1 MHGQSIDQMYVGQFA
16 LLSKTISDADVH
28 IFAGVT
34 GDMNPV
40 HLDDLY
46 ASCSIFQQRI
56 AHGGLV
62 AGLFSTVLGTILP
75 GLGTIYLKQDSRFVK
90 PVFIGDTVSIKVEVI
105 NLDLKKNRAT
115 LKTVATNQHNQE
127 VVIGEAVVIPPKKE
141 TNDEEHQ

>member
-1 MHGQSIDQMYVGQFA
+1 MHGKTIDQMYVGQFA
-16 LLSKTISDADVH
+16 LLNKTITDADVH

-56 AHGGLV
+56 AHGGFI

-75 GLGTIYLKQDSRFVK
+75 GLGTIYLRQDSKFVK
-90 PVFIGDTVSIKVEVI
+90 PVFIGDTVSIKVEVASI
-105 NLDLKKNRAT
+105 DEKRNRVN
-115 LKTVATNQHNQE
+115 LKTTATNQHGQE
-127 VVIGEAVVIPPKKE
+127 VVIGEAIVMPPKKE
-141 TNDEEHQ
+141 NEHEKH

>member
-1 MHGQSIDQMYVGQFA
+1 MHGKTIDEMYIGQFA
-16 LLSKTISDADVH
+16 LLKKTITDADVH

-75 GLGTIYLKQDSRFVK
+75 GLGTIYLSQTSKFVK
-90 PVFIGDTVSIKVEVI
+90 PVFIVP
-105 NLDLKKNRAT
+105 
-115 LKTVATNQHNQE
+115 KTVRS
-127 VVIGEAVVIPPKKE
+127 
-141 TNDEEHQ
+141 EEHTSELQSRPHLVCRLLLEKNKSI

>member
-1 MHGQSIDQMYVGQFA
+1 MHGKTIDQMYVGQFA
-16 LLSKTISDADVH
+16 LLNKTITDADVH

-62 AGLFSTVLGTILP
+62 AGLFSTVLGTI
-75 GLGTIYLKQDSRFVK
+75 YLRQDSKFVK
-90 PVFIGDTVSIKVEVI
+90 PVFIGDTVSIKVEVTGI
-105 NLDLKKNRAT
+105 DEKKNRVT
-115 LKTVATNQHNQE
+115 LKTIATNQHDQE
-127 VVIGEAVVIPPKKE
+127 VVIGEAVVMPPKKE
-141 TNDEEHQ
+141 HEHEQH

>member
-1 MHGQSIDQMYVGQFA
+1 MHGKTIDEMHVGQYA
-16 LLSKTISDADVH
+16 LLTKTITDADVH

-75 GLGTIYLKQDSRFVK
+75 GLGTIYLRQDSKFVK
-90 PVFIGDTVSIKVEVI
+90 PVFIGDTVSIRVEVT
-105 NLDLKKNRAT
+105 NLDERKNRVT
-115 LKTVATNQHNQE
+115 LKTIATNQHEQE
-127 VVIGEAVVIPPKKE
+127 VVIGEAVVMPPKKE
-141 TNDEEHQ
+141 INNEEH

>member
-1 MHGQSIDQMYVGQFA
+1 MHGKTIDQMYVGQFA
-16 LLSKTISDADVH
+16 LLEKTITDADVH

-46 ASCSIFQQRI
+46 ASCSVFQQRI

-75 GLGTIYLKQDSRFVK
+75 GLGTIYLSQTSKFVK
-90 PVFIGDTVSIKVEVI
+90 PVYIGDTVSIRLEVI
-105 NLDLKKNRAT
+105 DLDHKKNRAK
-115 LKTVATNQHNQE
+115 LKTTASNQHNEE
-127 VVIGEAVVIPPKKE
+127 VVVGEAVVMPPKKGV
-141 TNDEEHQ
+141 NQ

>member
-1 MHGQSIDQMYVGQFA
+1 MHGKTIDQMYVGQFA
-16 LLSKTISDADVH
+16 LLEKTITDADVH

-46 ASCSIFQQRI
+46 ASCSVFQQRI

-75 GLGTIYLKQDSRFVK
+75 GLGTIYLSQTSKFVK
-90 PVFIGDTVSIKVEVI
+90 PVYIGDTVSIRLEVI
-105 NLDLKKNRAT
+105 DLDHKK
-115 LKTVATNQHNQE
+115 
-127 VVIGEAVVIPPKKE
+127 IGQ
-141 TNDEEHQ
+141 N

>member
-1 MHGQSIDQMYVGQFA
+1 MHGKTIDQMYVGQYA
-16 LLSKTISDADVH
+16 LLTKTITDADVH

-40 HLDDLY
+40 HLDELY

-75 GLGTIYLKQDSRFVK
+75 GLGTIYLRQDSKFVK
-90 PVFIGDTVSIKVEVI
+90 PVFIGDTVSIKVEVTHI
-105 NLDLKKNRAT
+105 DVTKNRAT
-115 LKTVATNQHNQE
+115 LKTTAMNQKDQE
-127 VVIGEAVVIPPKKE
+127 VVIGEAEVMPPKKE
-141 TNDEEHQ
+141 N

>member
-16 LLSKTISDADVH
+16 LLTKTISDADVH

-56 AHGGLV
+56 AHGGLI
-62 AGLFSTVLGTILP
+62 AGLFSTVLGTTLP
-75 GLGTIYLKQDSRFVK
+75 GLGTIYLKQESKFVK
-90 PVFIGDTVSIKVEVI
+90 PVFIGDTVKIKVEVI
-105 NLDLKKNRAT
+105 DIDLNKNRVT
-115 LKTVATNQHNQE
+115 LKTTAINQLDQE
-127 VVIGEAVVIPPKKE
+127 VVVGEALVMPPRRH
-141 TNDEEHQ
+141 N

>member
-1 MHGQSIDQMYVGQFA
+1 MHGKTIDEMYIGQFA
-16 LLSKTISDADVH
+16 LLEKTITDADVH

-75 GLGTIYLKQDSRFVK
+75 GLGTIYLSQTSKFVK
-90 PVFIGDTVSIKVEVI
+90 PVFIGDTVNIRLEVI
-105 NLDLKKNRAT
+105 DLDHKKNRAK
-115 LKTVATNQHNQE
+115 LKTIASNQHNE
-127 VVIGEAVVIPPKKE
+127 KVVVGEAVVMPPKKE
-141 TNDEEHQ
+141 SKNEKH

>member
-1 MHGQSIDQMYVGQFA
+1 MHGKTIDEMYVGQFA
-16 LLSKTISDADVH
+16 LLEKKITDADVY

-62 AGLFSTVLGTILP
+62 SGLFSTVLGTVLP
-75 GLGTIYLKQDSRFVK
+75 GIGTIYLKQESKFVR
-90 PVFIGDTVSIKVEVI
+90 PVFIDDTVHIKVEVTS
-105 NLDLKKNRAT
+105 LDPIKNRAT
-115 LKTVATNQHNQE
+115 LSTIATNQHNE
-127 VVIGEAVVIPPKKE
+127 KVIIGEAVVMPPRKE
-141 TNDEEHQ
+141 ESNE

>member
-1 MHGQSIDQMYVGQFA
+1 MHGKTIDQMYVGQFA
-16 LLSKTISDADVH
+16 LLEKTITGADVH

-46 ASCSIFQQRI
+46 ASCSVFQQRI

-75 GLGTIYLKQDSRFVK
+75 GLGTIYLSQTSKFVK
-90 PVFIGDTVSIKVEVI
+90 PVYIGDTVSIRLEVI
-105 NLDLKKNRAT
+105 DLDHKKNRAK
-115 LKTVATNQHNQE
+115 LKTTASNQHNEE
-127 VVIGEAVVIPPKKE
+127 VVVGEAVVLPPKKGV
-141 TNDEEHQ
+141 NQ

>member
-1 MHGQSIDQMYVGQFA
+1 MHGQTIEQMYVGQFA
-16 LLSKTISDADVH
+16 LLSKTITDADVH

-62 AGLFSTVLGTILP
+62 AGLFSTVLGTVLP
-75 GLGTIYLKQDSRFVK
+75 GLGTIYLRQDSKFVK
-90 PVFIGDTVSIKVEVI
+90 PVFIGDTVQIKVVVT
-105 NLDLKKNRAT
+105 NLDLVKNRVT

-127 VVIGEAVVIPPKKE
+127 VVIGEAVVMPPKKE
-141 TNDEEHQ
+141 VQDA